1 MPLFDHSHNSLMMIS
16 YMMVFLFPV
25 LVLGYK
31 IVKKTKRVKAHE
43 ADLITDLAE
52 IEEYHHN
59 FIEKPETNPFNRVLD
74 RLFG

>member
-1 MPLFDHSHNSLMMIS
+1 MMSS

-31 IVKKTKRVKAHE
+31 IAKKTKRVKAHE

-52 IEEYHHN
+52 IEEYHQN
-59 FIEKPETNPFNRVLD
+59 FIEKPETNPFNRLLD
-74 RLFG
+74 KVFG